1 MVRFFGRPSD
11 ESNLVSLDVTGLG
24 VKYDGQSVRSIRC
37 HELVADSLGRILR
50 RISDSPHRGILAK
63 YAGCYNPRPMR
74 GGKRPSKHSWG
85 AAIDLDPDHNG
96 LKTSWPV
103 AATMPIEVMEE
114 FAREGWI
121 GLGWQIGRDSK
132 HF

>member
-1 MVRFFGRPSD
+1 MSWLR
-11 ESNLVSLDVTGLG
+11 LG
-24 VKYDGQSVRSIRC
+24 
-37 HELVADSLGRILR
+37 GRILR
-50 RISDSPHRGILAK
+50 RISDGPHRGILAK

-74 GGKRPSKHSWG
+74 GGNRPSKHSWG

-121 GLGWQIGRDSK
+121 GLGWQIGRDSM
-132 HF
+132 HFQPTR

>member
-1 MVRFFGRPSD
+1 MPEYRKKSKNMLKLRLFDPPARFVNNELDPFG
-11 ESNLVSLDVTGLG
+11 G
-24 VKYDGQSVRSIRC
+24 
-37 HELVADSLGRILR
+37 R

-74 GGKRPSKHSWG
+74 GGNRPSKHSWG

-121 GLGWQIGRDSK
+121 GLGWQIGRDSM
-132 HF
+132 HFQPTR

>member
-1 MVRFFGRPSD
+1 MSWLR
-11 ESNLVSLDVTGLG
+11 LG
-24 VKYDGQSVRSIRC
+24 
-37 HELVADSLGRILR
+37 GRILR

-74 GGKRPSKHSWG
+74 GGNRPSKHSWG

-121 GLGWQIGRDSK
+121 GLGWQIGRDSM
-132 HF
+132 HFQPTR

>member
-1 MVRFFGRPSD
+1 MD
-11 ESNLVSLDVTGLG
+11 
-24 VKYDGQSVRSIRC
+24 
-37 HELVADSLGRILR
+37 GRILH

-121 GLGWQIGRDSK
+121 GLGWQIGRDSM
-132 HF
+132 HFQPTR

>member
-1 MVRFFGRPSD
+1 MGAIERQM
-11 ESNLVSLDVTGLG
+11 SNLDTIRQGENARIQEEVKNMLKLRLFDLPARFVNNELG
-24 VKYDGQSVRSIRC
+24 PFLG
-37 HELVADSLGRILR
+37 GRILR
-50 RISDSPHRGILAK
+50 RISDSPHRGIFAK
-63 YAGCYNPRPMR
+63 YAGCYNPRSMR
-74 GGKRPSKHSWG
+74 GGNRPSKHSWG

-121 GLGWQIGRDSK
+121 GLG
-132 HF
+132 

>member
-1 MVRFFGRPSD
+1 MPLIEKSNHVPPSW
-11 ESNLVSLDVTGLG
+11 LVGGHSLTILPALTRWVAHVTVVG
-24 VKYDGQSVRSIRC
+24 
-37 HELVADSLGRILR
+37 GRILR
-50 RISDSPHRGILAK
+50 RISDGPHRGILAK

-103 AATMPIEVMEE
+103 AASMPIEVMEE

-121 GLGWQIGRDSK
+121 GLGWQIGRDSM
-132 HF
+132 HFQPTR